1 MSLVV
6 YNTLTKKKETFT
18 PLEEGKVKL
27 YLCGPTVYGPLHIGN
42 FRGPIFFNFARNW
55 MEHIGYDVNF
65 VYNYTDVDDK
75 IINKA
80 NEEGVD
86 SLEISER
93 YIKYFQEDFG
103 RLGLRPHTH
112 NPKVTDYIPEIIE
125 YVQGIIDNGM
135 AYVVDGEVFYETTK
149 LESYGELSGV
159 NLEELN
165 SGERVEV
172 DERKKDP
179 KDFVLW
185 KPAKPGE
192 PSWDSPWGK
201 GRPGWHIEC
210 SAMIKSILGKSI
222 DIHGGGIDLIFP
234 HHENEIAQGVG
245 CNSCKYV
252 NYWMHNNFINM
263 SGEKMSKSLGNIITA
278 RAFMDEYHPE
288 ILKYIMLSTH
298 YRSMLDVTDEK
309 IDQAFGGAIR
319 VYRALQ
325 VAKHAATFETNESAK
340 VNKKLAEDLKRLDA
354 KIEKACNDDFNTSE
368 MMSAVYEA
376 VKTFNTLNLEKKAK
390 DVNSAPT
397 AIAFSQWIAKYGKMS
412 ALFAMDPEIFL
423 NEIKEVQ
430 IRRKGIA
437 LDKVNELLAKRADAR
452 AAKDWD
458 AADAARDE
466 LNALGIDFQESGD
479 EVTWSVRV

>member
-112 NPKVTDYIPEIIE
+112 NPKVTDYIPQIIE

-149 LESYGELSGV
+149 LDSYGELSGV
-159 NLEELN
+159 NLDELN
-165 SGERVEV
+165 AGERVDV
-172 DERKKDP
+172 DQRKHDP

-288 ILKYIMLSTH
+288 VLKYIMLSTH

-309 IDQAFGGAIR
+309 IDQAFSGAIR

-325 VAKHAATFETNESAK
+325 VAKHVATFATNESAK

-354 KIEKACNDDFNTSE
+354 KILKACNDDFNTSE
-368 MMSAVYEA
+368 MMSAIYEA
-376 VKTFNTLNLEKKAK
+376 VKTFNALNLEKKAK

-397 AIAFSQWIAKYGKMS
+397 AIAFGEWIAKYGKMS
-412 ALFAMDPEIFL
+412 ALFAMDPEQFL

-437 LDKVNELLAKRADAR
+437 LDKVEELLAKRGDAR
-452 AAKDWD
+452 AAKDWN

>member
-112 NPKVTDYIPEIIE
+112 NPKVTDYIPQIIE

-149 LESYGELSGV
+149 LDSYGELSGV
-159 NLEELN
+159 NLDELN

-288 ILKYIMLSTH
+288 VLKYIMLSTH

-309 IDQAFGGAIR
+309 IDQAFSGAIR
-319 VYRALQ
+319 VYRALLS
-325 VAKHAATFETNESAK
+325 AKHIADFATNESAK
-340 VNKKLAEDLKRLDA
+340 VNKKFAEELSRLDK

-368 MMSAVYEA
+368 MMSAIYEA
-376 VKTFNTLNLEKKAK
+376 VKSFNALNLEKKAK

-397 AIAFSQWIAKYGKMS
+397 AKTFTEWITKYGRMS
-412 ALFAMDPEIFL
+412 ALFAMEPEQFL
-423 NEIKEVQ
+423 GEIKEVLL
-430 IRRKGIA
+430 RRKKIEVSKVLELINERIEA
-437 LDKVNELLAKRADAR
+437 RKEKNWEKADK
-452 AAKDWD
+452 
-458 AADAARDE
+458 ARDILKSMGIE
-466 LNALGIDFQESGD
+466 LQESGD
-479 EVTWSVRV
+479 EVDWSVEV